1 MKSTFF
7 ASALIAGAAAGA
19 IALAPVAAA
28 ESNNLECADKGT
40 ATVCQRNGHA
50 SLNASPGTKAGGS
63 AYWPFGAGPVPPIW
77 AMD

>member
-1 MKSTFF
+1 MRGNLF
-7 ASALIAGAAAGA
+7 AAAIITGAAAGA

-28 ESNNLECADKGT
+28 ESNNLDCADKGT
-40 ATVCQRNGHA
+40 ATVCQKNGHA
-50 SLNASPGTKAGGS
+50 SMNASPGTKAGGA